1 MFKSLTKRI
10 LIVII
15 LLIFICSVSLT
26 GVSYYE
32 IQRSVTSQ
40 MKSDGTTL
48 VLNIK
53 RQIIEN
59 NVSDLKELQ
68 DIFIKI
74 KQESNENITYVSFS
88 DQSSNVIVSDSELKA
103 ESDSK
108 VDSVSSATSTGD
120 VSKVVS
126 EQKTMGHIL
135 TTSTGEKVYN
145 ISTDF
150 SFQSEAG
157 ALNIGISLK
166 SMYDQIWNALIQT
179 IGITLLVMIL
189 AMIIGLVMA
198 RRIIKPI
205 TMMSNG
211 IKIFAD
217 GDFTNGFEYKS
228 RDEIG
233 EMCTALDHMR
243 QTLRTMVGNIQQN
256 ANQVSQ
262 SSLNLATAIEETS
275 CTAEGISKASG
286 ELANGSTDLAN
297 RSQEGLERLNNLANE
312 INALFDRADSM
323 TKNIEQTR
331 GVNQTGTNCIKELQQ
346 AIDANANVTLKIKE
360 QVDVLGLKSNA
371 ISQVTTVIKSI
382 AEQTNL
388 LALNA
393 MIESARAGEQGKG
406 FAVVAEEI
414 GKLSEQTSKSIEGIE
429 SIVQEV
435 GYAVSKTQ
443 DYMEEGYQLTSRTTT
458 VSHETGK
465 AFEMIDHTVADILK
479 EIQVLIDSVTQ
490 VNGDKNEVIGAIESI
505 STIAQQ
511 STASTEE
518 IASSLEHQLMGI
530 DNIGKSAQELRQI
543 AVELEKLVG
552 HFKL

>member
-1 MFKSLTKRI
+1 
-10 LIVII
+10 
-15 LLIFICSVSLT
+15 
-26 GVSYYE
+26 VSYYE
-32 IQRSVTSQ
+32 IQKSVTSQ

-88 DQSSNVIVSDSELKA
+88 DKSSNVIVSDSELKA
-103 ESDSK
+103 ESGSK

-126 EQKTMGHIL
+126 EQKTIGHIL

-150 SFQSEAG
+150 SFQSEEAG

-179 IGITLLVMIL
+179 IAITLLVMIL
-189 AMIIGLVMA
+189 ATIIGIVMA

-217 GDFTNGFEYKS
+217 GDFTNEFQYKS

-297 RSQEGLERLNNLANE
+297 RSQEGLER
-312 INALFDRADSM
+312 
-323 TKNIEQTR
+323 
-331 GVNQTGTNCIKELQQ
+331 
-346 AIDANANVTLKIKE
+346 
-360 QVDVLGLKSNA
+360 
-371 ISQVTTVIKSI
+371 
-382 AEQTNL
+382 
-388 LALNA
+388 
-393 MIESARAGEQGKG
+393 
-406 FAVVAEEI
+406 
-414 GKLSEQTSKSIEGIE
+414 
-429 SIVQEV
+429 
-435 GYAVSKTQ
+435 
-443 DYMEEGYQLTSRTTT
+443 
-458 VSHETGK
+458 
-465 AFEMIDHTVADILK
+465 
-479 EIQVLIDSVTQ
+479 
-490 VNGDKNEVIGAIESI
+490 
-505 STIAQQ
+505 
-511 STASTEE
+511 
-518 IASSLEHQLMGI
+518 
-530 DNIGKSAQELRQI
+530 
-543 AVELEKLVG
+543 
-552 HFKL
+552 